1 MTKPSLVD
9 RGPKRKQV
17 ESAPKKRREAK
28 LIKRAD
34 KTSNVRVVANSPA
47 PDWGKRVSEIDHHQ
61 LAPVWCGTV
70 CHDSDIAGLVRAL
83 NEFCFTSFLRRA
95 LDLLTLG
102 PSINQRRF
110 GHLVWIN
117 CQSGFCLCLSGDR
130 DGRGLAPSSFPPR
143 KTSRKCAC
151 TQPPA
156 TDGTSLGVNG
166 WLEGS
171 PP

>member
-1 MTKPSLVD
+1 MMVYFGYTF
-9 RGPKRKQV
+9 
-17 ESAPKKRREAK
+17 
-28 LIKRAD
+28 
-34 KTSNVRVVANSPA
+34 
-47 PDWGKRVSEIDHHQ
+47 
-61 LAPVWCGTV
+61 APVWCGTV

-130 DGRGLAPSSFPPR
+130 DGRGMAPSSFPPR

-171 PP
+171 PPTSRHPGGCQRSQLAPGKPRVWPLVQLF